1 MAELFKPEI
10 REVGGSNLT
19 AYTPPSMDYSGA
31 IASIPAIFASA
42 METKEVKGPTEAEKK
57 QEALNIVASSLER
70 VNAIEDPTR
79 KAIEFKKTQQ
89 KALLQFPS
97 YQEDVNKLFGSFT
110 GDVYMGTGQ
119 AVQDLQQA
127 NTAKW
132 VTDTT
137 EGKAALS
144 YAYITSGGDEAE
156 AQNILTQ
163 QYMLSTQKQ
172 LQMDQAKLASER
184 LASDVATKKNDF
196 SLRVRP
202 ILQNDV
208 SNKFKMDTSPE
219 MINTVIASARRDG
232 IDPAVAILDTLT
244 RTRAERFAELNTTVN
259 KYGLD
264 AKSENLETLLSEYD
278 GRIESIKM
286 NLDVY
291 SRSFKNMNDEQ
302 IAKKLSGAN
311 IDPFIARDMMKGDP
325 SSVGFYLQYG
335 GIEPSVSYSKL
346 AEYQISASGGDMSAQ
361 TPMSVISNN
370 TVGDSPSAFAEQY
383 KGLAPA
389 AELIKIFNSSPAWK
403 TSVSAAL
410 NLSNNYKYDP
420 EMPELEEAAHRVL
433 STLYIVSL
441 PEIDKAFESM
451 RPQNVRTLMS
461 EKMLSIA
468 DSMSK
473 TTPLKGKDLYNKM
486 NNYAAN
492 AANILLNNFNTNMDI
507 IKDTEEVP
515 FKLSMDANGNVSLN
529 VNQVA
534 ARTDPRLKRAMG
546 MYRYETKSSGRGT
559 QRMAIEQ
566 AATETDPVKI
576 LANYVTLGTGSN
588 QKEILDI
595 VESLKILAMQS
606 KKIPVD
612 VRSNGVDT
620 LELIRQ
626 GIQ

>member
-19 AYTPPSMDYSGA
+19 AYTPPSMDYSGV
-31 IASIPAIFASA
+31 ISSIPAIFASA

-172 LQMDQAKLASER
+172 LQMDQAKLASDK
-184 LASDVATKKNDF
+184 LSADAATKKVEF
-196 SLRVRP
+196 GLRARP
-202 ILQNDV
+202 VIQTDI
-208 SNKFKMDTSPE
+208 SNKFKMDMSPE
-219 MINTVIASARRDG
+219 MVRTIADQAIKQG
-232 IDPAVAILDTLT
+232 LDPAVVLLDSLSQA
-244 RTRAERFAELNTTVN
+244 RAVRLAEVTTDIN

-264 AKSENLETLLSEYD
+264 PKSENPETFLAEYD
-278 GRIESIKM
+278 AQIEAFKA
-286 NLDVY
+286 NLDIF
-291 SRSFKNMNDEQ
+291 SRSFKNKNAEQ
-302 IAKKLSGAN
+302 IAQLASK
-311 IDPFIARDMMKGDP
+311 IDNPIIARGIISGDAAVTAYTLEADVKAK
-325 SSVGFYLQYG
+325 SDLVNAIQTSTS
-335 GIEPSVSYSKL
+335 I
-346 AEYQISASGGDMSAQ
+346 AAGDMSAQ
-361 TPMSVISNN
+361 TPMAVISNN

-389 AELIKIFNSSPAWK
+389 AELTKIFSSPPAWRSSIKIA
-403 TSVSAAL
+403 TDI
-410 NLSNNYKYDP
+410 SNGYKFENESP
-420 EMPELEEAAHRVL
+420 EMVEAAHRAL
-433 STLYIVSL
+433 STMYIVSL

-492 AANILLNNFNTNMDI
+492 AANILLNNFKTNMDI
-507 IKDTEEVP
+507 LSDTDVRP
-515 FKLSMDANGNVSLN
+515 FKLNMDANGNITFS
-529 VNQVA
+529 VNEVA
-534 ARTDPRLKRAMG
+534 ARTDPRLKKAMG
-546 MYRYETKSSGRGT
+546 VYRYETKSAGRKDPSKMTVEKG
-559 QRMAIEQ
+559 MV
-566 AATETDPVKI
+566 ETDPVKI
-576 LANYVTLGTGSN
+576 LYNYATLGTVNN
-588 QKEILDI
+588 QKEVLDI